1 MQELQTL
8 DLSHC
13 QITEIDTAS
22 FSALTNLHW
31 LKLDGNLLGGLQV
44 PRYLTISILST
55 ISTVYKISTISILTA
70 APPRPAARA
79 ARGEPPQQQVG
90 LRLFAGPLPE
100 LPGQQVRAV
109 RGE

>member
-1 MQELQTL
+1 MTSLMQELQTL

-44 PRYLTISILST
+44 SRYLQYLH
-55 ISTVYKISTISILTA
+55 
-70 APPRPAARA
+70 
-79 ARGEPPQQQVG
+79 
-90 LRLFAGPLPE
+90 
-100 LPGQQVRAV
+100 
-109 RGE
+109 

>member
-1 MQELQTL
+1 MTSLMQELQTL

-44 PRYLTISILST
+44 SRYLQYLQ
-55 ISTVYKISTISILTA
+55 YL
-70 APPRPAARA
+70 
-79 ARGEPPQQQVG
+79 Q
-90 LRLFAGPLPE
+90 
-100 LPGQQVRAV
+100 
-109 RGE
+109 